1 MSVDRIA
8 VQQGQRII
16 LAGLLVAGLSMRM
29 QLLAIG
35 PLLPLIRGDLGISYA
50 LGGLLVTVPVICMG
64 LVAVPAP
71 RVAARFG
78 ASAVIT
84 ACLLTLAAIGIVR
97 SVMPDPVVI
106 AALTIPIGV
115 AIGLG
120 GALLPVVAKERA
132 AWIPLLATGAYVS
145 GFISGSTIS
154 SALAVPIAHALG
166 TWRAPLLFFGVIGA
180 ICALGWWLAT
190 RGGPARPTVAPTRP
204 PLPWRRP
211 MAWLLVTIFATQ
223 SMLFFGLSTWL
234 PSTYV
239 EMGLDEAAAGAL
251 VGLFIGVGLPTTVI
265 LSWVGDR
272 IGSRRAWIVTASAM
286 TLAAIVGIA
295 LVPGPAALWAVLAG
309 IGLGILFPLALALPL
324 DVSSTPEQTGG
335 YVGLML
341 GVGYLLSGT
350 APFVLGA
357 LRDAAHDFGGGLAI
371 LAGLAVVSLL
381 AGLATG
387 PRQLGRERATSD
399 ARPTPVPAR

>member
-1 MSVDRIA
+1 M
-8 VQQGQRII
+8 
-16 LAGLLVAGLSMRM
+16 
-29 QLLAIG
+29 
-35 PLLPLIRGDLGISYA
+35 
-50 LGGLLVTVPVICMG
+50 
-64 LVAVPAP
+64 
-71 RVAARFG
+71 
-78 ASAVIT
+78 
-84 ACLLTLAAIGIVR
+84 
-97 SVMPDPVVI
+97 
-106 AALTIPIGV
+106 
-115 AIGLG
+115 
-120 GALLPVVAKERA
+120 
-132 AWIPLLATGAYVS
+132 ATGAYVS

-180 ICALGWWLAT
+180 ISALGWWLAT